1 MCIRDRLYKI
11 GPPRDVPTGLSDAT
25 AGIFDEGA
33 DDEVSPYV
41 GGLQLFHKFTVTV
54 VNKYDGVGAYFLD
67 SPHHLPDFL
76 HSQRRPE
83 RIPTGTLD
91 MGQLRPFHRLFD
103 SGNVRFA
110 GFQQIHLLIVNTVI
124 LEGAVPLPPDTD
136 NFFQCVV
143 DVYKRQGYPST
154 GCG

>member
-1 MCIRDRLYKI
+1 MY
-11 GPPRDVPTGLSDAT
+11 PPVSGDAA

-110 GFQQIHLLIVNTVI
+110 GFQQIHLLIVNIVT
-124 LEGAVPLPPDTD
+124 LREPSPPP
-136 NFFQCVV
+136 
-143 DVYKRQGYPST
+143 GYR
-154 GCG
+154 